1 MDLKELA
8 RVAIESG
15 EDRRKVNS
23 TLNPLRRSGTQ
34 HILRPR
40 YDIRTYSFDE
50 HQATGRQ
57 GIVEEDKDKW
67 HQMRRDMFQG
77 KLDVTVEDI
86 LEEYPDA
93 YDRTRIREFGP
104 KSEEY
109 FVYLLE
115 RYYQPDQ
122 PDQTIY
128 ERRDTYG
135 GEYDI

>member
-1 MDLKELA
+1 MYLRDLAK
-8 RVAIESG
+8 VAIENG
-15 EDRRKVNS
+15 EDKGKVSS

-40 YDIRTYSFDE
+40 YGIRTYSFDE
-50 HQATGRQ
+50 HQATGRR
-57 GIVEEDKDKW
+57 GIVEEDQDKW
-67 HQMRRDMFQG
+67 NQMRRDMSQG
-77 KLDVTVEDI
+77 KIDVTVEDI

-93 YDRTRIREFGP
+93 YDRIRIREFGP

-122 PDQTIY
+122 TVYQ
-128 ERRDTYG
+128 RRDTYG